1 MMQTSPAADIAAAGP
16 GGPGLVRQ
24 GSAARTNAIAML
36 KRAASQRE
44 IKSRAE
50 TPALPGAFPS
60 DSETH
65 IALSNSLADSSIYA
79 SALDSSQPSLS
90 LTTPDQQFD
99 SNAAREASL
108 PHDNGLSHVLPP
120 QSSYPQ
126 HYPLDNY
133 PVDNAIASTSTST
146 VPASIPM
153 LLAPSSSNEAS
164 DRSRSPMFY
173 DRFNQRNF
181 NRSPLPSLEQLR
193 ARILLER
200 ESEGLQRSASTSA
213 ASQAARAYALEKLLG
228 NSGTDV
234 FYDHTPDGTL
244 IGRGAATPS
253 PTPMS
258 GLDDGLA
265 DMASDDES
273 AHETRL
279 KRQSIKNRPSLRRS
293 RTVNGLTAMAEAQK
307 KAEFVQGVFLAVPGP
322 ASNRI
327 SRIHQRR
334 VERQSILKL
343 ASERGTEAALPE
355 ESPAAPLNH
364 VEESAPSLARQQ
376 SQRQI
381 ARTEMMRK
389 LSTRGRAN
397 PTPTPQHPSDQAW
410 PADPADA
417 SVETIRQQRLPQ
429 VITDSPAVDEA
440 ISPVGVVIRPP
451 SSPVPPHF
459 LHVDAPSPAPAF
471 RRSLLPD
478 IAASPG
484 VYAHAAVATQ
494 QHDPLAA
501 SASSPGL
508 KASSSAAS
516 LASHY
521 AHSTATN
528 ASALHLHERNRE
540 SAMALLNNED
550 SFGYETSPLAPSTS
564 IDAEAASISVRSA
577 AMGSVASG
585 NVGND
590 SLNAPGLQ
598 DDFESEN
605 DGLTVEFGRDPHK
618 RRRAGIVG
626 LGLDSVPSRGAP
638 TAEAKDLDA
647 IDQQTRNE
655 TGAGRSPRIKGDAAA
670 SKRVSELR
678 QSLPRVRPQQ
688 LTTHGLLSSPGSH
701 SDDEPLEDDAF
712 YKLYSPA
719 PNGFEDVD
727 ESEEDEEDDR
737 NQEQDTGA
745 TAKTNKSA
753 SDMPLSQAMADTATV
768 NGLGFT
774 SSGGTPKHG
783 QQSPQ
788 ETELPTTPPQ
798 RLFHRSSAA
807 VPCDPS
813 PSTETEF
820 GEARRT
826 PWVASSP
833 SGFNVPLRLSNSLMS
848 TAQAIASDSP
858 ATDPS
863 PVMRGTGAPRTAR
876 SDWPMSIASSGT
888 LPPSRESLEGRG
900 EVEAR
905 LRSSEEG
912 RGLNAMPAIGSPVI
926 EEPEIEAKEEEHN
939 NRRLF
944 GRAGA
949 TAATDSDFELLPV
962 PTARE
967 KPSERVRA
975 MLGPKFVAEYGADL
989 DLASRSPSSMAGD
1002 EDHNLKIPNPRAN
1015 ASSLSNTSNVSIN
1028 EISDVDGEVDEAY
1041 LRKVDR
1047 MADKLGKL
1055 ARTNKVIGVNGNTG
1069 VGVTRA
1075 ASSRTAVP
1083 PAAPRLEYG
1092 NIATGSRFT
1101 EHVSSLPGSHSQR
1114 PSADLSALV
1123 GNEKL
1128 SPFPG
1133 LSKSSP
1139 VQSQEGFSRMTVSAA
1154 PPSSTLAATVHSK
1167 DVIPGISEAPLYATT
1182 SKDDQDGAG
1191 KQIGLFSSLRRKASS
1206 LKRTPS
1212 SAKETGGFWTRRGKR
1227 EESPKL
1233 PTEATFISAPIL
1245 TEATPGPAPTA
1256 AQPIVTVNKSQE
1268 DATNGMTMR
1277 RQREN
1282 DATFEHRL
1290 FDEHSTDK
1298 TAAAAAAT
1306 AAADLQR
1313 NASISSV
1320 VSARIRPD
1328 LQDGTA
1334 DADAVSTLDHHGTAA
1349 KALTS
1354 NTADMMHRYSRML
1367 STAGPMQALP
1377 GTTQEDMEDPPRKL
1391 LVTDPVFQVISATT
1405 IKDRYLFLF
1414 SDILVVAKPVAA
1426 PGAEAGQ
1433 TMGQMKQAA
1442 VLPTLSWKFSVKNI
1456 LELHRLKVSVT
1467 TNTRTA
1473 SAKTRAQN
1481 PVLWG
1486 FVSHFSKDPDAAV
1499 RALVAKTGL
1508 EPSPASIA
1516 QLLYQ
1521 TPELD
1526 RDDLTQYLGHASR
1539 REILKAYVSQHRHVG
1554 VSIESALRSLLL
1566 DLRFPTDLDAFEALL
1581 VHFAQSWTQ
1590 HNASMIKPTFTAQ
1603 IASDL
1608 VFAIMALNDALHT
1621 GSQAG
1626 ASSVTSPNF
1635 PRPVTVVTPGL
1646 FSAPC
1651 RELSKGDFVSVF
1663 RQHDPDEVLSDRTL
1677 SRIYLS
1683 IRSEPLVQALDRYE
1697 PRFTIRVKGG
1707 KLPTRLTYAQPA
1719 EPVTLVIPAPDPDLA
1734 IRLYAQDTTFEPPIL
1749 TFSTSNEASFTM
1761 WTKSLGPKQV
1771 VFVRAGRNA
1780 RFYGG
1785 TEMDVT
1791 DAPTS
1796 SLVTE
1801 DSPLP
1806 RSFNVTVERAFMKHS
1821 FTLTSVSSSSSSTG
1835 QDTKRF
1841 MFSFEDADKVG
1852 RWTRAIRE
1860 QAERCIKQKASRAVE
1875 DVGTTRATETASLQ
1889 VLREALIG
1897 VEALE
1902 PQGGGGL
1909 ARAMTV
1915 SETPRAIAVG
1925 GAGRAGQSGLGIGG
1939 IPSGLRAPATATAA
1953 ATAAALLDR
1962 TTSTS
1967 RHYYAAS
1974 GVGRHERELLI
1985 PPSSSSS
1992 AMAGES
1998 RHTKGSASLSLY
2010 PPSTSV
2016 TRLVPGLSPSG
2027 AIGRSNSA
2035 RSASSPHSPLSA
2047 LPPTDAATGSRGG
2060 GASGHSVGGGARTG
2074 AGGGGVA
2081 EGAKPMQGTHIVN
2094 VVRLN
2099 SLLVR
2104 VVAAHQQQTHQQ

>member
-1 MMQTSPAADIAAAGP
+1 MMQTSSSNNIAAAAAAAAAAAP
-16 GGPGLVRQ
+16 GAGLVRQ
-24 GSAARTNAIAML
+24 GSVARTNAIAML

-44 IKSRAE
+44 MKSRAE

-60 DSETH
+60 ESEAH
-65 IALSNSLADSSIYA
+65 SSQNGLADSSTDTLA
-79 SALDSSQPSLS
+79 VDRGQPSLPS
-90 LTTPDQQFD
+90 TTADPQF
-99 SNAAREASL
+99 NPL
-108 PHDNGLSHVLPP
+108 PHDNGISHLHPT
-120 QSSYPQ
+120 QTGYTHHYSS
-126 HYPLDNY
+126 
-133 PVDNAIASTSTST
+133 DNAIASTST
-146 VPASIPM
+146 APM
-153 LLAPSSSNEAS
+153 SSPLLLAPSSSNEAS
-164 DRSRSPMFY
+164 DRSRSPMFH
-173 DRFNQRNF
+173 DRSNQRNF

-258 GLDDGLA
+258 SQDNSLA

-293 RTVNGLTAMAEAQK
+293 RTINGLTAMAEAHN

-334 VERQSILKL
+334 VERQSMLKP
-343 ASERGTEAALPE
+343 ASITPSHASLPE
-355 ESPAAPLNH
+355 ESPAAPLNA
-364 VEESAPSLARQQ
+364 VAEAAPSLTRQQ

-397 PTPTPQHPSDQAW
+397 ATPTPQPPSDATQT
-410 PADPADA
+410 ADPADT
-417 SVETIRQQRLPQ
+417 SVEAARHRRLPQ
-429 VITDSPAVDEA
+429 VITNSPAVDES

-451 SSPVPPHF
+451 SSPVPPHGA
-459 LHVDAPSPAPAF
+459 HVDAAPAF
-471 RRSLLPD
+471 RHALAPAS
-478 IAASPG
+478 AANAG
-484 VYAHAAVATQ
+484 FHANAAAATQ
-494 QHDPLAA
+494 AG
-501 SASSPGL
+501 SRSTSPGL
-508 KASSSAAS
+508 EASSSAAS

-521 AHSTATN
+521 AHSTATS
-528 ASALHLHERNRE
+528 ASALHTHERNRE
-540 SAMALLNNED
+540 SAMAILNNED
-550 SFGYETSPLAPSTS
+550 SFGFEASPSIPSTS
-564 IDAEAASISVRSA
+564 IEAEAAYSSARSA
-577 AMGSVASG
+577 AFGALANG
-585 NVGND
+585 NGGPHV
-590 SLNAPGLQ
+590 PQ
-598 DDFESEN
+598 DGFESEN
-605 DGLTVEFGRDPHK
+605 DGLTVDFGRDTQK
-618 RRRAGIVG
+618 KRRAGMVG
-626 LGLDSVPSRGAP
+626 LGLDSVPSQAGS
-638 TAEAKDLDA
+638 TAEAESLDVA
-647 IDQQTRNE
+647 GQTVQRE
-655 TGAGRSPRIKGDAAA
+655 DAARLSPRKGGNTGA
-670 SKRVSELR
+670 SKRVSALR
-678 QSLPRVRPQQ
+678 QSLPRLRPHQPS
-688 LTTHGLLSSPGSH
+688 THELLSSPGSYT
-701 SDDEPLEDDAF
+701 DDEPLEDDAF

-719 PNGFEDVD
+719 PDGFDDDD
-727 ESEEDEEDDR
+727 ESDQEEEDDKPQPR
-737 NQEQDTGA
+737 DLGA
-745 TAKTNKSA
+745 TARTDRTITDAPS
-753 SDMPLSQAMADTATV
+753 SQAKVNDATV
-768 NGLGFT
+768 HGLGLI
-774 SSGGTPKHG
+774 SSGGTPKHT
-783 QQSPQ
+783 QQSQ
-788 ETELPTTPPQ
+788 AAELPTTPPQ
-798 RLFHRSSAA
+798 RLFHRDSAA

-826 PWVASSP
+826 PWMASSL

-848 TAQAIASDSP
+848 TAHAIASDSP

-863 PVMRGTGAPRTAR
+863 PVMRGAGASRATR
-876 SDWPMSIASSGT
+876 GDWPMSIASSGT
-888 LPPSRESLEGRG
+888 LPLSRESLEGRG
-900 EVEAR
+900 EAEAR

-912 RGLNAMPAIGSPVI
+912 RGLNGMPAIGSPLI
-926 EEPEIEAKEEEHN
+926 EEPEDEEYNH
-939 NRRLF
+939 RQTF
-944 GRAGA
+944 GAAVAAVAGP
-949 TAATDSDFELLPV
+949 TDSDFELLPV
-962 PTARE
+962 PSSRGG
-967 KPSERVRA
+967 PSERVKA
-975 MLGPKFVAEYGADL
+975 MLEPNFVAEYGADL
-989 DLASRSPSSMAGD
+989 DFDSRSRSSMGGD
-1002 EDHNLKIPNPRAN
+1002 EDHTLKVPGARGN
-1015 ASSLSNTSNVSIN
+1015 ASSLSNNSNVSIN
-1028 EISDVDGEVDEAY
+1028 DASDMDGEVDDAY

-1055 ARTNKVIGVNGNTG
+1055 ARTNKAIGVNGASAG

-1075 ASSRTAVP
+1075 ASSRAVVA
-1083 PAAPRLEYG
+1083 PAAAPKLERS
-1092 NIATGSRFT
+1092 NTATGSRFT
-1101 EHVSSLPGSHSQR
+1101 EHVSSVPVSHSQR
-1114 PSADLSALV
+1114 PSTDLSALV

-1133 LSKSSP
+1133 LSKSSS
-1139 VQSQEGFSRMTVSAA
+1139 VQSQEGFSRMAVSAA
-1154 PPSSTLAATVHSK
+1154 PPSSTSAATVHQRDAHSSNS
-1167 DVIPGISEAPLYATT
+1167 DVPLSATST
-1182 SKDDQDGAG
+1182 KDDQDVTA

-1206 LKRTPS
+1206 LRRTPS
-1212 SAKETGGFWTRRGKR
+1212 SAKEAGGFWARRGRR

-1245 TEATPGPAPTA
+1245 TEATPGPTPTA
-1256 AQPIVTVNKSQE
+1256 SQPIVTVDKPQE
-1268 DATNGMTMR
+1268 DATRGMTTR
-1277 RQREN
+1277 RQRDN

-1290 FDEHSTDK
+1290 FDAQSTDK
-1298 TAAAAAAT
+1298 AATAAAAAAA

-1320 VSARIRPD
+1320 VSARIRTD

-1334 DADAVSTLDHHGTAA
+1334 DADASSSSDRHGAAAQSLAPNTAA
-1349 KALTS
+1349 
-1354 NTADMMHRYSRML
+1354 MMHRYSRML
-1367 STAGPMQALP
+1367 STAGPMQTVP
-1377 GTTQEDMEDPPRKL
+1377 GATQEEMQDPPRKL
-1391 LVTDPVFQVISATT
+1391 LATDPVFQVISATT

-1467 TNTRTA
+1467 TNSRTA
-1473 SAKTRAQN
+1473 SVKTRAQN

-1508 EPSPASIA
+1508 EASPASIT

-1526 RDDLTQYLGHASR
+1526 RHDLTQYLGHPSR

-1581 VHFAQSWTQ
+1581 IHFAQSWTQ
-1590 HNASMIKPTFTAQ
+1590 HNASMIKPSFTAQ

-1651 RELSKGDFVSVF
+1651 RELSKADFVSVF
-1663 RQHDPDEVLSDRTL
+1663 RQHDPNEVLSDRTL

-1697 PRFTIRVKGG
+1697 PRFTVRVKGG

-1749 TFSTSNEASFTM
+1749 TFGTSNEASFTM

-1785 TEMDVT
+1785 TEIDVT
-1791 DAPTS
+1791 DSPSGAAA
-1796 SLVTE
+1796 E

-1806 RSFNVTVERAFMKHS
+1806 RSFNVSVERAFMKHS
-1821 FTLTSVSSSSSSTG
+1821 FTLTSVSPSSSSGTDG
-1835 QDTKRF
+1835 AGDTKRF
-1841 MFSFEDADKVG
+1841 MFSFEDADKVE
-1852 RWTRAIRE
+1852 RWTRAIKE
-1860 QAERCIKQKASRAVE
+1860 QAERCIKQKAARFAGN
-1875 DVGTTRATETASLQ
+1875 VGTTRATETASLQ
-1889 VLREALIG
+1889 VLREALIDADAAAPP
-1897 VEALE
+1897 V
-1902 PQGGGGL
+1902 GL
-1909 ARAMTV
+1909 GRAMTV
-1915 SETPRAIAVG
+1915 SESPAKEPRSAAVG
-1925 GAGRAGQSGLGIGG
+1925 GGAVRAGHTGLGLGVAP
-1939 IPSGLRAPATATAA
+1939 PSTAGLRAPT
-1953 ATAAALLDR
+1953 ALLDR

-1985 PPSSSSS
+1985 PASSSTTS
-1992 AMAGES
+1992 AES

-2016 TRLVPGLSPSG
+2016 TRLQASPAG
-2027 AIGRSNSA
+2027 AIARSNSA
-2035 RSASSPHSPLSA
+2035 RSASSPHAPLAA
-2047 LPPTDAATGSRGG
+2047 LPAAEGDSVNGS
-2060 GASGHSVGGGARTG
+2060 GA
-2074 AGGGGVA
+2074 A
-2081 EGAKPMQGTHIVN
+2081 EGARERSGSTGGWGQVAGQESKAMLGTHIVN

-2104 VVAAHQQQTHQQ
+2104 VVAAHQLGQQTLQQQQ

>member
-1 MMQTSPAADIAAAGP
+1 MQTSSADIAAAA
-16 GGPGLVRQ
+16 GPGLVRQ
-24 GSAARTNAIAML
+24 GSVARTNAIAML

-44 IKSRAE
+44 MKSRAE
-50 TPALPGAFPS
+50 TPALPGTFS
-60 DSETH
+60 SESETH
-65 IALSNSLADSSIYA
+65 VASSSNGLAASSNHTLAVDLGQSSLPLTTADS
-79 SALDSSQPSLS
+79 
-90 LTTPDQQFD
+90 QF
-99 SNAAREASL
+99 NPGAARDASL
-108 PHDNGLSHVLPP
+108 PHDHGSSQLHPT
-120 QSSYPQ
+120 QSGFTRHNPI
-126 HYPLDNY
+126 
-133 PVDNAIASTSTST
+133 DNAIASTSTST
-146 VPASIPM
+146 APASSPM
-153 LLAPSSSNEAS
+153 LLAPSSNDAS
-164 DRSRSPMFY
+164 DRSRSPMFH
-173 DRFNQRNF
+173 DRFNQRTF

-234 FYDHTPDGTL
+234 FYDRTPDGIL

-258 GLDDGLA
+258 GQDDGLA

-293 RTVNGLTAMAEAQK
+293 RTINGLTAMAEAQN

-334 VERQSILKL
+334 VERHSMLKP
-343 ASERGTEAALPE
+343 ASVTPSEAALPE
-355 ESPAAPLNH
+355 ETSPSPAAPLNA
-364 VEESAPSLARQQ
+364 VAEAGPSLSRQQ

-397 PTPTPQHPSDQAW
+397 ATPTPQQPPSEPVQ
-410 PADPADA
+410 PADPANA
-417 SVETIRQQRLPQ
+417 SGEAAKHPRLPQ
-429 VITDSPAVDEA
+429 VITDSPAVDES

-451 SSPVPPHF
+451 SSPVPPHL
-459 LHVDAPSPAPAF
+459 LHVDTLATPSPAPAF
-471 RRSLLPD
+471 RRALSP
-478 IAASPG
+478 ASVATAG
-484 VYAHAAVATQ
+484 VYANAAAAAQ
-494 QHDPLAA
+494 EADALAV

-528 ASALHLHERNRE
+528 ASALHMHERNRE

-550 SFGYETSPLAPSTS
+550 SFGFDVSPSMPSTS
-564 IDAEAASISVRSA
+564 IDAETAPASFRNTTL
-577 AMGSVASG
+577 GSLANG
-585 NVGND
+585 NGA
-590 SLNAPGLQ
+590 NALPQ
-598 DDFESEN
+598 DGFESEN
-605 DGLTVEFGRDPHK
+605 DGLTVDFGRDAHK
-618 RRRAGIVG
+618 KRRAGIVG
-626 LGLDSVPSRGAP
+626 LGLDSVPSHPAP
-638 TAEAKDLDA
+638 TVEARSLGVT
-647 IDQQTRNE
+647 DQNVRKE
-655 TGAGRSPRIKGDAAA
+655 DPSRLSPSKRGDAGA
-670 SKRVSELR
+670 SMRVSDFR
-678 QSLPRVRPQQ
+678 QSLPRLRPQQ
-688 LTTHGLLSSPGSH
+688 PTTHELLSSPASYT
-701 SDDEPLEDDAF
+701 DDEPLEDDAF

-719 PNGFEDVD
+719 PDGFDD
-727 ESEEDEEDDR
+727 DDEESDEDDDNDKSR
-737 NQEQDTGA
+737 ARDEGSIAKANQTAQDA
-745 TAKTNKSA
+745 PS
-753 SDMPLSQAMADTATV
+753 SQAKVDAATV
-768 NGLGFT
+768 HGLGLI
-774 SSGGTPKHG
+774 SSGDTSKHA
-783 QQSPQ
+783 QQSAAA
-788 ETELPTTPPQ
+788 ELPTTPPQ
-798 RLFHRSSAA
+798 RLFHRDMAA

-826 PWVASSP
+826 PWMASSP
-833 SGFNVPLRLSNSLMS
+833 SGFNLPLRLSNSLMS
-848 TAQAIASDSP
+848 TAQAIVSDSP

-863 PVMRGTGAPRTAR
+863 PVMRGTGASRTMR
-876 SDWPMSIASSGT
+876 GDWPMSIASSGT
-888 LPPSRESLEGRG
+888 LAPSRESLEGRA
-900 EVEAR
+900 EAESR

-912 RGLNAMPAIGSPVI
+912 RGLNGMPAIGSPLI
-926 EEPEIEAKEEEHN
+926 EEPEDEATKEAEHN
-939 NRRLF
+939 HRQPF
-944 GRAGA
+944 GKAVVTG
-949 TAATDSDFELLPV
+949 ATDSNFELLPV
-962 PTARE
+962 PSSRA
-967 KPSERVRA
+967 KPSERVKA
-975 MLGPKFVAEYGADL
+975 MLGSNFVAEYGADF
-989 DLASRSPSSMAGD
+989 DARSRSSMGGD
-1002 EDHNLKIPNPRAN
+1002 DDHTLKVPETRTNG
-1015 ASSLSNTSNVSIN
+1015 SSLSNNSNVSIN
-1028 EISDVDGEVDEAY
+1028 DISDVDGEVDDAY
-1041 LRKVDR
+1041 LQKVDR
-1047 MADKLGKL
+1047 MTNKLGKL
-1055 ARTNKVIGVNGNTG
+1055 ARTNKAIGINGAS
-1069 VGVTRA
+1069 GVTT
-1075 ASSRTAVP
+1075 TAGLRSVV
-1083 PAAPRLEYG
+1083 APSVAPKLERS
-1092 NIATGSRFT
+1092 NRATGSRFT
-1101 EHVSSLPGSHSQR
+1101 EHVSSLPASHSQR

-1133 LSKSSP
+1133 LSKTSP
-1139 VQSQEGFSRMTVSAA
+1139 VLSQEGFSRMAVSAA
-1154 PPSSTLAATVHSK
+1154 PSTLAASVQ
-1167 DVIPGISEAPLYATT
+1167 DVPLSATT
-1182 SKDDQDGAG
+1182 SKDNQDVAG

-1206 LKRTPS
+1206 LRRTPS
-1212 SAKETGGFWTRRGKR
+1212 SAKEAGGFWARRGKR

-1245 TEATPGPAPTA
+1245 TDATPGPAPTA
-1256 AQPIVTVNKSQE
+1256 SQPIVTVDKPQD
-1268 DATNGMTMR
+1268 DASKGMTR
-1277 RQREN
+1277 RQRDN

-1290 FDEHSTDK
+1290 FDGQSTDK
-1298 TAAAAAAT
+1298 ATTA

-1313 NASISSV
+1313 SASISSV
-1320 VSARIRPD
+1320 VSARIRTD

-1334 DADAVSTLDHHGTAA
+1334 DADVSSSSECHGAAAKSLAPNTAA
-1349 KALTS
+1349 
-1354 NTADMMHRYSRML
+1354 MMHRYSRML
-1367 STAGPMQALP
+1367 STAGPTQSVP
-1377 GTTQEDMEDPPRKL
+1377 GATVEDMQDPPRKL
-1391 LVTDPVFQVISATT
+1391 LATDPVFQVISATT

-1433 TMGQMKQAA
+1433 TMGQMKLAA

-1526 RDDLTQYLGHASR
+1526 RHDLTQYLGHPSR

-1590 HNASMIKPTFTAQ
+1590 HNASMIKPSFTAQ

-1651 RELSKGDFVSVF
+1651 RELSKSDFVSVF

-1734 IRLYAQDTTFEPPIL
+1734 IRLYAQDTTFEPPVL
-1749 TFSTSNEASFTM
+1749 TFGSSNEASFTM
-1761 WTKSLGPKQV
+1761 WTKSLGPKQI

-1785 TEMDVT
+1785 TEVDVT
-1791 DAPTS
+1791 DAPMNTAA
-1796 SLVTE
+1796 E

-1821 FTLTSVSSSSSSTG
+1821 FTLTSVSSSSASE
-1835 QDTKRF
+1835 DMKRF
-1841 MFSFEDADKVG
+1841 MFSFEDADKVE
-1852 RWTRAIRE
+1852 RWTRVIKE
-1860 QAERCIKQKASRAVE
+1860 QAERCIKQKASQVGGE
-1875 DVGTTRATETASLQ
+1875 VGTTRATETASLQ
-1889 VLREALIG
+1889 VLREALIAAD
-1897 VEALE
+1897 VAAS
-1902 PQGGGGL
+1902 GL
-1909 ARAMTV
+1909 NRAMTV
-1915 SETPRAIAVG
+1915 SDTRPSATGGG
-1925 GAGRAGQSGLGIGG
+1925 GAVRAGHSGLGLGLA
-1939 IPSGLRAPATATAA
+1939 PSGLRAPASAA
-1953 ATAAALLDR
+1953 ALDR

-1985 PPSSSSS
+1985 PPSTTSTSTSTTTSSTSTS
-1992 AMAGES
+1992 VGVGTGAES

-2010 PPSTSV
+2010 PPSTSL
-2016 TRLVPGLSPSG
+2016 TRMQAMPSG
-2027 AIGRSNSA
+2027 GLGIGRSNSA

-2047 LPPTDAATGSRGG
+2047 LPSVDNTGSG
-2060 GASGHSVGGGARTG
+2060 GAGEAVNGRSGSSASASVAGSRAGAESM
-2074 AGGGGVA
+2074 V
-2081 EGAKPMQGTHIVN
+2081 MQGTQIIN
-2094 VVRLN
+2094 IVRLN

-2104 VVAAHQQQTHQQ
+2104 VVAAHQQQQHQHQQQQHQ